1 MENTLVLKGGLQFG
15 LWPWK
20 AAVPAKFWRADCA
33 PGQGNSRARPWAHLG
48 PMGGR
53 CWGGDRVGAG
63 ARWESVAAAAVV
75 RLWRRRGLG
84 PTNKWPLRVL
94 KGLWKGCARLLD
106 RGKQEGRSS
115 TAAAWMARRRG
126 NGAGRRGEQRSGLIG
141 VAPVDAAVTTKM
153 PP

>member
-1 MENTLVLKGGLQFG
+1 LPLVMGG
-15 LWPWK
+15 
-20 AAVPAKFWRADCA
+20 AAPAKFRQAGRA
-33 PGQGNSRARPWAHLG
+33 PGGGNGGAHSWAHLG
-48 PMGGR
+48 PVGGR

-63 ARWESVAAAAVV
+63 ARRESAAAASVA
-75 RLWRRRGLG
+75 RLQRRRGLG

-141 VAPVDAAVTTKM
+141 VAPGDAAVTTKM